1 MIMSARRVVFVT
13 ILLSEV
19 ILIKIISLNEYMKK
33 SELIC
38 ESSHDVKVCSSD
50 IDTWLLQSI
59 GPIFDATMAY
69 PSRGV
74 SADSV
79 RERLIKEHEMVMQN
93 QQST

>member
-1 MIMSARRVVFVT
+1 VPVKGSFCYDPAFRGH
-13 ILLSEV
+13 
-19 ILIKIISLNEYMKK
+19 LIKIISLNEYMKK

-38 ESSHDVKVCSSD
+38 EGTLDVRACSSG

-79 RERLIKEHEMVMQN
+79 RERFIKEHEMVMQN
-93 QQST
+93 QPST

>member
-1 MIMSARRVVFVT
+1 
-13 ILLSEV
+13 
-19 ILIKIISLNEYMKK
+19 MKK

-38 ESSHDVKVCSSD
+38 EGALDVRACSSG

-79 RERLIKEHEMVMQN
+79 RERLIKEHEIVVQN
-93 QQST
+93 QPST

>member
-1 MIMSARRVVFVT
+1 
-13 ILLSEV
+13 
-19 ILIKIISLNEYMKK
+19 MKK

-79 RERLIKEHEMVMQN
+79 REHLIKEHEMAMQN
-93 QQST
+93 QPST

>member
-1 MIMSARRVVFVT
+1 
-13 ILLSEV
+13 
-19 ILIKIISLNEYMKK
+19 MKK

-38 ESSHDVKVCSSD
+38 EGTLDVRVCSSG
-50 IDTWLLQSI
+50 IDTWLLHSI
-59 GPIFDATMAY
+59 CPIFDAMMAY

-93 QQST
+93 QPST